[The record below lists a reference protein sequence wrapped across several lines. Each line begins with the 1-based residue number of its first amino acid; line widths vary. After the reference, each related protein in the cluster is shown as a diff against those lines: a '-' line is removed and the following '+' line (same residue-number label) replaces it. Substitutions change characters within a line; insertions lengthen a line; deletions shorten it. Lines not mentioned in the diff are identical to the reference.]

1 MNVNVLC
8 PMCGGQAEWIGC
20 SGCGDDMGTVRC
32 GACGAT
38 MPGFPLGALTK
49 GTGTE
54 AVAIQV
60 RERCE
65 RQTR

>member
-20 SGCGDDMGTVRC
+20 SSCGDDMGTVLCR
-32 GACGAT
+32 ACGAT
-38 MPGFPLGALTK
+38 MPGFPLAELTK
-49 GTGTE
+49 STGTE
-54 AVAIQV
+54 PVATPV

-65 RQTR
+65 RQG

>member
-38 MPGFPLGALTK
+38 MPGFPLGELAK
-49 GTGTE
+49 STGTE
-54 AVAIQV
+54 PMVAST
-60 RERCE
+60 REQCG
-65 RQTR
+65 RQR